1 MITFPHPP
9 SIHDRVPDTLEDP
22 GCPPLDAQLRPPEI
36 PFRPPISPHIN
47 PSISPPLTSTDHC
60 DLRNDA
66 DETFLQ
72 AYRRLGAEPFKALL
86 YPEAREKAA

>member
-1 MITFPHPP
+1 
-9 SIHDRVPDTLEDP
+9 VPAIERLVV
-22 GCPPLDAQLRPPEI
+22 GYL
-36 PFRPPISPHIN
+36 
-47 PSISPPLTSTDHC
+47 